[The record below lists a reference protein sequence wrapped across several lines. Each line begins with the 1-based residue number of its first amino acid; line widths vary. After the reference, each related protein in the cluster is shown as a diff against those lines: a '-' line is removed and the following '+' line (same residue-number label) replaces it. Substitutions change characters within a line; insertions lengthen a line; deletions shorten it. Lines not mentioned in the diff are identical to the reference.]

1 VRGGF
6 ATWSAGRLTRWGV
19 AISFLATISML
30 QSAIQIAGDGGARLK
45 LDLDDTQMDAII
57 ALSGMRGELLRVTVA
72 LEAET
77 SKKQDDEQSHRQ
89 GRNKGRRAITQSE
102 GAATE

>member
-1 VRGGF
+1 VPAVPCESGTSTRGG
-6 ATWSAGRLTRWGV
+6 ALAV
-19 AISFLATISML
+19 SFIATISML

-57 ALSGMRGELLRVTVA
+57 ALSALRGEVLCVTVQT
-72 LEAET
+72 EAET
-77 SKKQDDEQSHRQ
+77 SQKQDDEQSHGQRRRQ
-89 GRNKGRRAITQSE
+89 AGRSKQKSK